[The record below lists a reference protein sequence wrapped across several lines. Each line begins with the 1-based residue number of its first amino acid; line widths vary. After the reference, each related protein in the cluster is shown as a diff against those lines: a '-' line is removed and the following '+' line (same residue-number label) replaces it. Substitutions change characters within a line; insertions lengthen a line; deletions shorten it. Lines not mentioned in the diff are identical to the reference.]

1 MYLPSLLLSPQNLW
15 GGSRKAITYLLFSEN
30 SWKFLLAL
38 SYQAAQKP
46 EGLKAVSDGYVS
58 LSLPTFFF
66 FSSINLENLMK
77 NSLDWSQIRSI
88 IWLYVKIQ
96 NTVLCPKEG
105 KTVKRLSKYS
115 FPSLLLNTTL
125 YFLFYFFRKV
135 LSVSLLIFNNIYLY
149 FK

>member
-115 FPSLLLNTTL
+115 SLLLSSL
-125 YFLFYFFRKV
+125 IQHCIFYF
-135 LSVSLLIFNNIYLY
+135 IFFSKSIICFFINI
-149 FK
+149 